1 MAKRLTATTTTITR
15 GETTISRLKTQ
26 DWRLDTHKPSEV
38 GVGAEAGDEDSIIKT
53 ANT

>member
-1 MAKRLTATTTTITR
+1 MAKRLAATTTTITR

-38 GVGAEAGDEDSIIKT
+38 GAEAGDEDSIIKT

>member
-1 MAKRLTATTTTITR
+1 MAKRLKATTTTITR
-15 GETTISRLKTQ
+15 GETTTSRLKTQ

-38 GVGAEAGDEDSIIKT
+38 GAGDEDSIIKT